1 MEVEMAGFQITF
13 FRTALKAGIDPN
25 EAQHLTEVTE
35 DFIVRTVDTANRDLV
50 AQLKT
55 MNGKLDNIDGKF
67 ENKVTLSR
75 VQLAAIL
82 GIAAIGGTA
91 GPLALKMIGLG

>member
-1 MEVEMAGFQITF
+1 MANFHITF
-13 FRTALKAGIDPN
+13 FRAAQKAGIHSRK
-25 EAQHLTEVTE
+25 AQELTEITE

-75 VQLAAIL
+75 VQLAAVLVL
-82 GIAAIGGTA
+82 GGLGGA
-91 GPLALKMIGLG
+91 FGPMITKLIGLG

>member
-1 MEVEMAGFQITF
+1 MEVEMANFHITF
-13 FRTALKAGIDPN
+13 FRAALKAGIEPV
-25 EAQHLTEVTE
+25 EAQQLAEVTE

-50 AQLKT
+50 AQMKT

-82 GIAAIGGTA
+82 GIAAVGGTV

>member
-1 MEVEMAGFQITF
+1 MANFHITF
-13 FRTALKAGIDPN
+13 FRAAQKAGIHSR
-25 EAQHLTEVTE
+25 EAQELTEITE

-75 VQLAAIL
+75 VQLAAVLVL
-82 GIAAIGGTA
+82 GGLGGAFAAPPSPIAATSFS
-91 GPLALKMIGLG
+91 MR

>member
-1 MEVEMAGFQITF
+1 MAGFQITF

-25 EAQHLTEVTE
+25 EAQHLTEVTD

>member
-1 MEVEMAGFQITF
+1 MAGFQITF
-13 FRTALKAGIDPN
+13 FRAALKAGITPD
-25 EAQHLTEVTE
+25 EAQHLSEVTE

-75 VQLAAIL
+75 VQLAAVLVL
-82 GIAAIGGTA
+82 GGLGGA
-91 GPLALKMIGLG
+91 FGPMITKLIGLG

>member
-1 MEVEMAGFQITF
+1 MSNNYT
-13 FRTALKAGIDPN
+13 KASFLLLVQPD
-25 EAQHLTEVTE
+25 ET
-35 DFIVRTVDTANRDLV
+35 NRDLV

-67 ENKVTLSR
+67 ENRITLSR

-82 GIAAIGGTA
+82 GIAAIGGTV
-91 GPLALKMIGLG
+91 GPLALKMIGLS

>member
-1 MEVEMAGFQITF
+1 M
-13 FRTALKAGIDPN
+13 
-25 EAQHLTEVTE
+25 
-35 DFIVRTVDTANRDLV
+35 RTVDTANRDLV

-67 ENKVTLSR
+67 ENRITLSR

-82 GIAAIGGTA
+82 GIAAIGGTV
-91 GPLALKMIGLG
+91 GPLALKTIGLG

>member
-1 MEVEMAGFQITF
+1 MANFHITF
-13 FRTALKAGIDPN
+13 FRAAQKAGIHSR
-25 EAQHLTEVTE
+25 EAQELTEITE

-75 VQLAAIL
+75 VQLAAVL
-82 GIAAIGGTA
+82 VLAASGA
-91 GPLALKMIGLG
+91 PSDR

>member
-1 MEVEMAGFQITF
+1 MAGFQITF
-13 FRTALKAGIDPN
+13 FRAALKAGITPD
-25 EAQHLTEVTE
+25 EAQHLSEVTE

-75 VQLAAIL
+75 VQLAAVL
-82 GIAAIGGTA
+82 VLAASGA
-91 GPLALKMIGLG
+91 PSDR

>member
-1 MEVEMAGFQITF
+1 MANFHITF
-13 FRTALKAGIDPN
+13 FRAALKAGIEPV
-25 EAQHLTEVTE
+25 EAQQLAEVTE

-50 AQLKT
+50 AQMKT

-82 GIAAIGGTA
+82 GIAAVGGTV
-91 GPLALKMIGLG
+91 GPLALKVIGLG

>member
-1 MEVEMAGFQITF
+1 MASFQITF
-13 FRTALKAGIDPN
+13 FRTALKAGIDPR
-25 EAQHLTEVTE
+25 EAQELSETTE

-67 ENKVTLSR
+67 ENKVTLTR
-75 VQLAAIL
+75 VQLAAVLVIGAL
-82 GIAAIGGTA
+82 GGAF
-91 GPLALKMIGLG
+91 GPMITKLIGLG

>member
-1 MEVEMAGFQITF
+1 MAGFQITF
-13 FRTALKAGIDPN
+13 FRAALKAGIGPD
-25 EAQHLTEVTE
+25 EAQHLSDVTE

-75 VQLAAIL
+75 VQLAAVLVL
-82 GIAAIGGTA
+82 GGLGGA
-91 GPLALKMIGLG
+91 FGPMITKLIGLG

>member
-1 MEVEMAGFQITF
+1 MANFHITF
-13 FRTALKAGIDPN
+13 FRAALKAGIEPV
-25 EAQHLTEVTE
+25 EAQQLAEVTE

-50 AQLKT
+50 AQMKT

-82 GIAAIGGTA
+82 GIAAVGGTV